1 MEFLYSY
8 FTRYLTDEHRKRVRY
23 RVEHEKRNFITT
35 SYQVLFCLLCKHNGP
50 LLTRKV
56 DLIKTWKEQGFTIRE
71 KSCKVRRR
79 QGSRWKNA
87 LNYYKN
93 KRWAYLLIHKILS
106 HQLFP
111 YLRGNLLKYTA
122 KIDRCQIFR
131 LLISAQPREKPSNF
145 WLFLSYVIFGFL
157 IVF

>member
-1 MEFLYSY
+1 M
-8 FTRYLTDEHRKRVRY
+8 K
-23 RVEHEKRNFITT
+23 
-35 SYQVLFCLLCKHNGP
+35 
-50 LLTRKV
+50 
-56 DLIKTWKEQGFTIRE
+56 

-93 KRWAYLLIHKILS
+93 KRWAYLLIYKILS

-145 WLFLSYVIFGFL
+145 WSVL
-157 IVF
+157 IVCNFWFSYRILVFSASRKLWTSVSVGDTKFSVLLVVITREKFRQTFLDWGCWTLCHLFINLTVRHEHT